1 MAMKSETNFNCSH
14 SAKSIVTN
22 NMVDKA
28 NEINNKIHPFIIH
41 EDKIKLWASKRR
53 LEIFQLLLAS
63 NVETKVI
70 LEECKP
76 VAR

>member
-1 MAMKSETNFNCSH
+1 MAMRSETNFNCSH

-41 EDKIKLWASKRR
+41 GDKIKL
-53 LEIFQLLLAS
+53 
-63 NVETKVI
+63 
-70 LEECKP
+70 
-76 VAR
+76 

>member
-1 MAMKSETNFNCSH
+1 MEHSKRFEKIKLHNTSMAMKSETNFDCSH

-41 EDKIKLWASKRR
+41 GDKIKL
-53 LEIFQLLLAS
+53 
-63 NVETKVI
+63 
-70 LEECKP
+70 
-76 VAR
+76 

>member
-41 EDKIKLWASKRR
+41 GDKIKL
-53 LEIFQLLLAS
+53 
-63 NVETKVI
+63 
-70 LEECKP
+70 
-76 VAR
+76 